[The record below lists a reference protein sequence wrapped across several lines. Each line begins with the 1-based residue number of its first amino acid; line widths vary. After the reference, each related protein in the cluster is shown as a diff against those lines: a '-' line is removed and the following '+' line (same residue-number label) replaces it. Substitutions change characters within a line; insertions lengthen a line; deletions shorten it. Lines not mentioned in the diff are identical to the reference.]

1 MRFAPLSGFHEPP
14 QSQYLRTDIKLDSQ
28 RLAAPQVNFQA
39 QAAVSLP
46 AKHRYRP
53 PTRSYSS
60 AVHGAL
66 GWIGPLQTP
75 CRAVLSEGKTA
86 MADYRCYLVNN
97 LDQIES
103 ATELQCAEDSEAM
116 LQAGALAQSQSLT
129 VEIWNGARLV
139 GRVPRAETQR

>member
-1 MRFAPLSGFHEPP
+1 
-14 QSQYLRTDIKLDSQ
+14 
-28 RLAAPQVNFQA
+28 
-39 QAAVSLP
+39 
-46 AKHRYRP
+46 
-53 PTRSYSS
+53 
-60 AVHGAL
+60 
-66 GWIGPLQTP
+66 
-75 CRAVLSEGKTA
+75 

-139 GRVPRAETQR
+139 GRLPHAETQR

>member
-1 MRFAPLSGFHEPP
+1 MSGRKDNMPP
-14 QSQYLRTDIKLDSQ
+14 DINLDPEW
-28 RLAAPQVNFQA
+28 LDAPQVNFQA

-46 AKHRYRP
+46 AKHRCRAES
-53 PTRSYSS
+53 RSCSS

-66 GWIGPLQTP
+66 DWIGPLQTP

-86 MADYRCYLVNN
+86 MADYRCYLVNS
-97 LDQIES
+97 LDQIQS

-116 LQAGALAQSQSLT
+116 VQAGALAQSQSLT

>member
-1 MRFAPLSGFHEPP
+1 MSKP
-14 QSQYLRTDIKLDSQ
+14 QSQHMSTDINLDSEW
-28 RLAAPQVNFQA
+28 LARPEVNFQA

-46 AKHRYRP
+46 AKHRYL
-53 PTRSYSS
+53 TESRSHSS

-66 GWIGPLQTP
+66 DWIGPLQTP
-75 CRAVLSEGKTA
+75 CRAVLGEGKTA

-97 LDQIES
+97 LDQIQS
-103 ATELQCAEDSEAM
+103 ATNLECAEDSEAM

-139 GRVPRAETQR
+139 GRVPQSAQTR